1 MENKKKDETM
11 EQTEE
16 IVEETAEE
24 EKDQSQ
30 KEADKDEKTSVDP
43 KDKKIEEL
51 TDRYQRLMAEF
62 ENARKR
68 MTKESVQKYE
78 DRKSVV

>member
-24 EKDQSQ
+24 EI
-30 KEADKDEKTSVDP
+30 VDL
-43 KDKKIEEL
+43 DINL
-51 TDRYQRLMAEF
+51 
-62 ENARKR
+62 
-68 MTKESVQKYE
+68 
-78 DRKSVV
+78 